1 MDALKPGAVVTADTE
16 RLLMSQCAT
25 MMGADTTYAGAS
37 TIEQLAISLR
47 FGGITEPIEDH
58 TGLEG
63 QYAYKLTFARPTA
76 TLQQPAPGNAP
87 SIFVALQEQLGLKL
101 EPATLQ
107 SEAVVVDNIE
117 RPTEN

>member
-1 MDALKPGAVVTADTE
+1 
-16 RLLMSQCAT
+16 MSQCAT
-25 MMGADTTYAGAS
+25 LMGADTTYAGAS

-76 TLQQPAPGNAP
+76 TPQPAPGKAP
-87 SIFVALQEQLGLKL
+87 TIFVALQEQLGLKL
-101 EPATLQ
+101 EPATLK